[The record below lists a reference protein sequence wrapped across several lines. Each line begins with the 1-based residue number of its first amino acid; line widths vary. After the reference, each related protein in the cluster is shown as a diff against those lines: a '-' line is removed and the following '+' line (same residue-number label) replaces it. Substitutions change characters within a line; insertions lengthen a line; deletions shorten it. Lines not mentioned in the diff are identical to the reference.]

1 MNSVYAQNTITHVD
15 VSCAELDCENIQ
27 NKFLDFVGIEVNEEV
42 IKERFRFKLFDRSI
56 GHLSYQVLKD
66 GDSNRLQIASGLKK
80 VIGRIQIKKNIDIA
94 LPGILSYSLLKEGE
108 YFDVLKIDAS
118 KESLGKYLSDRGF
131 LDSEIKITTKKNLNK
146 IDIVLDI
153 NLRDIVTVKDVKII
167 TTNPNLLGRVQSK
180 FTGFKGEFLDRLQ
193 FRLAV
198 DQLTRELFE
207 SGFYESEVT
216 VLPDEVLKES
226 NEVILRVQ
234 VKYGSLYSFNF
245 EGNHYLSRANLIS
258 AVNDSILRS
267 GVKNEDKAMTDLL
280 ESTYQEIGLYDTKIK
295 LRVVRGQNRSGLS
308 YVNFFFSIKEG
319 KKIPVRRIAFNGN
332 DFLPNRKLYELYKK
346 NGTPLARAGFLDEV
360 YIESFRKEI
369 LREYFANGY
378 VQAEVSS
385 PELVISEDG
394 DASVAYIIRERQP
407 TIVKSINFNFDDQ
420 QTKDLLTKK
429 LSNKAD
435 SPLDIT
441 KLDQDLNLTV
451 ETLQSLGYF
460 FAEIEDVED
469 SELLSYSPNHR
480 EADINI
486 PITSFRKT
494 FLNSIIITGYSKTKL
509 EVITREIELKQGD
522 LIVPQDVVRIRDRL
536 SALDLFS
543 TVRVT
548 PFVIDEL
555 AGEENDTYQVNL
567 LVQLQEKD
575 FGLAEIAPGYRT
587 DLGFKFSS
595 GLTYN
600 NLFGMNRSASLQAE
614 ANRRFNYS
622 DFDTRRRQEQRQL
635 IEYLVRASYTEP
647 YLFPSLL
654 NTQFQ
659 FDISAAIQRKRFVSF
674 DADLFR
680 ISPQISKQVS
690 NALTLSLKYQFETIS
705 QFDATNPELND
716 NFAIGSLTPSATL
729 DYRDDP
735 VRPTKGS
742 IYNLSWEFANPY
754 FLSMDDDDITINYYR
769 MTSRNSFYYSPNP
782 HLTFALSISMGVQKN
797 FATDERLDENGDP
810 IFLTDGRVSKAGF
823 IPSTKVFRLDGID
836 TVRGFSAEEINR
848 LTDGRNVGDVVVND
862 VAYFGNIKLEPR
874 YYINDTF
881 AAGVFVDAGRVFLNK
896 FNVSELRAST
906 GTTLKILTPVGT
918 LDFDY
923 GIKLKRE
930 RFSSELREKFG
941 RFHLSI
947 GFF

>member
-1 MNSVYAQNTITHVD
+1 MNISYAHKTITHVD
-15 VSCAELDCENIQ
+15 VTCNEPDCESIR
-27 NKFLDFVGIEVNEEV
+27 NKFLDFIGVEAIEET

-56 GHLSYQVLKD
+56 SRLSYQLVSNAD
-66 GDSNRLQIASGLKK
+66 ENRLVIESGLKSL
-80 VIGRIQIKKNIDIA
+80 IGKIQIQKNIDIA
-94 LPGILSYSLLKEGE
+94 LPGMLSYSLLKEGE
-108 YFDVLKIDAS
+108 YFDALKLDAS
-118 KESLGKYLSDRGF
+118 KESLNKYLSDRGF
-131 LDSEIKITTKKNLNK
+131 LDSDINIITKKNFNK

-153 NLRDIVTVKDVKII
+153 NLRDIVRVKDVRII

-180 FTGFKGEFLDRLQ
+180 FTGFNGEFLDRLQ

-245 EGNHYLSRANLIS
+245 EGNHFLSRANLIS

-267 GVKNEDKAMTDLL
+267 GVKTDDKAMVDLVAL
-280 ESTYQEIGLYDTKIK
+280 AYKDIGLYNTRIQ

-308 YVNFFFSIKEG
+308 YVNFFYSIDEG
-319 KKIPVRRIAFNGN
+319 KKIPVRKIAFNGN
-332 DFLPNRKLYELYKK
+332 DFLSNKQLYQLYKK
-346 NGTPLARAGFLDEV
+346 NSTPLARSGYLDEEF
-360 YIESFRKEI
+360 IGSFTNEI
-369 LREYFANGY
+369 LREYFSNGY
-378 VQAEVSS
+378 VQAEVSA
-385 PELVISEDG
+385 PELVIDDDG
-394 DASVAYIIRERQP
+394 EASVSYIIRERQP
-407 TIVKSINFNFDDQ
+407 TTVKSVSFSFDEKS
-420 QTKDLLTKK
+420 TEDLLTQK
-429 LSNKAD
+429 LSNKVGL
-435 SPLDIT
+435 PLDIT
-441 KLDQDLNLTV
+441 KLDEDLNLTV

-460 FAEIEDVED
+460 FAEIEDVD
-469 SELLSYSPNHR
+469 DTELLSYSPNHR
-480 EADINI
+480 EANISI

-494 FLNSIIITGYSKTKL
+494 YLNSIIITGYTKTKL
-509 EVITREIELKQGD
+509 EVITREIMLKQGD
-522 LIVPQDVVRIRDRL
+522 LIVPQDVVKIRDRL

-543 TVRVT
+543 SVRVT
-548 PFVIDEL
+548 PFVIEELTDE
-555 AGEENDTYQVNL
+555 ANDSYQVNL

-575 FGLAEIAPGYRT
+575 FGIAEIAPGYRT

-600 NLFGMNRSASLQAE
+600 NLYGMNRSASLQAE

-622 DFDTRRRQEQRQL
+622 DFDARRRQEQRQL
-635 IEYLVRASYTEP
+635 IEYLVRASFTEP
-647 YLFPSLL
+647 YLFPGLL
-654 NTQFQ
+654 KTQFQ

-690 NALTLSLKYQFETIS
+690 NSLTLALKYQFETIS

-729 DYRDDP
+729 DFRDDA

-742 IYNLSWEFANPY
+742 IFNLSWEFANPY
-754 FLSMDDDDITINYYR
+754 FLSMEDEDITINYYR
-769 MTSRNSFYYSPNP
+769 MTSRNSFYYSPSP

-797 FATDERLDENGDP
+797 FATDERLDKDGNP
-810 IFLTDGRVSKAGF
+810 IFLSDGRISKTGF

-874 YYINDTF
+874 YYFNDTF
-881 AAGVFVDAGRVFLNK
+881 AAGIFFDAGRVFLNK
-896 FNVSELRAST
+896 FNVSELRLST
-906 GTTLKILTPVGT
+906 GSTLKILTPVGT